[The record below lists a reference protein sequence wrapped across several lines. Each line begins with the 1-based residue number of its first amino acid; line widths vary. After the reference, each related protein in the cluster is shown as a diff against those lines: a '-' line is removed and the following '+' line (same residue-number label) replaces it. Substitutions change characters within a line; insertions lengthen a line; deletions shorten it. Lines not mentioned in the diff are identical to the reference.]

1 MAGGDGEVKYPT
13 RESQLQELIEK
24 QTAMMQTMAEALND
38 AMKLNAERRESVKS
52 SDHEEAESG
61 VTSLGS
67 AQKTDTK
74 GLGWFSRKSIRNKP
88 SSQAEE
94 GDDDG
99 EDGES
104 IDDSSF
110 ITVPGSTSVASEV
123 LSAILKQVTAGDAF
137 DVVRQCGNDGLKAF
151 RKLRCRVEPQLF
163 GQLACSMKK
172 L

>member
-1 MAGGDGEVKYPT
+1 MARGDGEVKYPI

-24 QTAMMQTMAEALND
+24 QTAMMQTMAQAVND
-38 AMKLNAERRESVKS
+38 TMKLNAERRESVKFKH
-52 SDHEEAESG
+52 HEEAELG
-61 VTSLGS
+61 RASLGS
-67 AQKTDTK
+67 AQKTVQCVVKLLED
-74 GLGWFSRKSIRNKP
+74 KP

-110 ITVPGSTSVASEV
+110 ITVPGSASVASDV

-137 DVVRQCGNDGLKAF
+137 DVVRRCSNDA
-151 RKLRCRVEPQLF
+151 
-163 GQLACSMKK
+163 A
-172 L
+172 